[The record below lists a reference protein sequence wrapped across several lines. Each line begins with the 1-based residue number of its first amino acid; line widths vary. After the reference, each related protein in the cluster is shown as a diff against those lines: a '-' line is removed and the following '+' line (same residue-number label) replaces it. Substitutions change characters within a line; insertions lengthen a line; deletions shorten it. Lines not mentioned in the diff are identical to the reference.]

1 MLEISWLSRFIE
13 NYFYKVKK
21 IDVRKSIRGILFDLS
36 MMLAQEVF
44 FSQLKMILSLAI
56 LR

>member
-36 MMLAQEVF
+36 MMLAHEVF